1 MHRQHYTPEP
11 PRRASWSSV
20 AVDVLQALTIAALIG
35 APFALY
41 FWNMTL

>member
-1 MHRQHYTPEP
+1 MREHYQPWP
-11 PRRASWSSV
+11 VRRASWANV

-41 FWNMTL
+41 FWNMKP